1 MMMMMMISLT
11 AYHNDFI
18 AAYLYVYIIYCRGVS
33 QRQHSAEVWHQNLSP
48 TGCDVRQ
55 FVAAAARSVS

>member
-1 MMMMMMISLT
+1 MMMMMMMMMIIRT
-11 AYHNDFI
+11 IMTI